1 MIIISLTLT
10 TIFLL
15 STNKSYFFYWQ
26 DIAMA
31 TPKNKNE
38 VLSQPIWNN
47 RFLTVNKEI
56 VYLPHWYEEGYF
68 LLFNSFFNK
77 FIVK

>member
-1 MIIISLTLT
+1 
-10 TIFLL
+10 
-15 STNKSYFFYWQ
+15 
-26 DIAMA
+26 MA